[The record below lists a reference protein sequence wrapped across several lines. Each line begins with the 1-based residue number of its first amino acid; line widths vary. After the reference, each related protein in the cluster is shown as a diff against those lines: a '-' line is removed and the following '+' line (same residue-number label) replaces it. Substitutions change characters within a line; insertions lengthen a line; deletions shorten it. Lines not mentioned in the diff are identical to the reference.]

1 MRYHTSWLKK
11 LAEFDEQHADVVKN
25 ATEITKTVSD
35 LEKQQG
41 AITQERSAVDGKLA
55 DVFERMNTAAEEH
68 TALEFELADKMRPLL
83 QTLNKEKIAAE
94 NKAVADAVAAENEM
108 RRDKFQE
115 QIAKKKN
122 LTDEEYNT
130 LMKYLNELLEQT
142 SDDEEVAHALS
153 KKLKETREKLVE
165 SEEKLTD
172 VNNDN
177 AKEGKKGN
185 GGKGVNANMNVRLD
199 TSSIN
204 QIPNAPDFPNWAKQ
218 QREAQRAERDR
229 KNALKAN
236 TREVQNWLKGT
247 MPKETADKFKEW
259 AVNKL
264 TANDW
269 KFLGEDAMKK
279 QMLS

>member
-55 DVFERMNTAAEEH
+55 DVFERMNVAAEEH
-68 TALEFELADKMRPLL
+68 TAMEFQLADKMRPLAQAL
-83 QTLNKEKIAAE
+83 DKERIAAE
-94 NKAVADAVAAENEM
+94 NKAVAEAVTAENEM

-130 LMKYLNELLEQT
+130 LMSYLNELIEQT
-142 SDDEEVAHALS
+142 SDDEEVAHALN
-153 KKLKETREKLVE
+153 KKLKETREGLIE

-172 VNNDN
+172 ANNDN
-177 AKEGKKGN
+177 AKEGKKHGA
-185 GGKGVNANMNVRLD
+185 GA
-199 TSSIN
+199 
-204 QIPNAPDFPNWAKQ
+204 
-218 QREAQRAERDR
+218 
-229 KNALKAN
+229 
-236 TREVQNWLKGT
+236 
-247 MPKETADKFKEW
+247 
-259 AVNKL
+259 
-264 TANDW
+264 
-269 KFLGEDAMKK
+269 
-279 QMLS
+279 